1 MEIGH
6 TSRGNAHETVWTAF
20 GRTFAASA
28 CPNPTATFG
37 RGLDLKSLALV
48 VDDPNVLALRSRVF
62 SSYRPIKSSISSFT
76 PATLYRV
83 LAAVCT
89 AMFPI
94 FALEA
99 YVTPVR
105 DRIAMPIWNPSS
117 QPSIS
122 KRNPSPPVYW

>member
-6 TSRGNAHETVWTAF
+6 TSRGNAHEPVWIACGRAF
-20 GRTFAASA
+20 AVAA
-28 CPNPTATFG
+28 CPNPNATFS

-48 VDDPNVLALRSRVF
+48 VDDPNVLAPRSRVF

-76 PATLYRV
+76 PATLYRA

-94 FALEA
+94 SALEA
-99 YVTPVR
+99 YFAPVR
-105 DRIAMPIWNPSS
+105 DRVAMPIWNPSS